1 MSNFRDLIAR
11 MAIDA
16 EFARHARANPDAVAR
31 QYHLSHDESEQLRG
45 LADAAA
51 SAGPTALGARLSK
64 MGGITSAV
72 LSGPFF
78 TGPDTDGDGI
88 IDLFDTDDDND
99 GIPDASDSQ
108 PLVPNLMLAEPLV
121 PPTGP
126 IVTLDPDIL
135 NPLGDADGDK
145 IPNILDKN
153 DSNTN
158 TTNEAWGDNDKDG
171 IPNLKDEVANQHAL
185 YNLSLSLAG
194 DADGDGI
201 KDPVDSNDS
210 NPNTTNEALGD
221 KDGDGIYN
229 YLDSS
234 TSSSRSTTSSTLR
247 CSTRAATRPLRPAA
261 TRPRPPAVATA
272 RPIRTSS
279 STSTPRP
286 PQTRPQPHRS
296 SRSCSPT
303 TRSASR
309 SWSSRKMTAASGQ
322 GCSSSAAQLSQQVP
336 WPAASPARSLA
347 TRRRM
352 RNRPLL
358 TILHKEDG
366 QKPVTLVLASIRTP
380 RIRGASA

>member
-64 MGGITSAV
+64 MGGITSAA
-72 LSGPFF
+72 LTGPFF

-99 GIPDASDSQ
+99 GIPDATDSK
-108 PLVPNLMLAEPLV
+108 PLVPNVLVAEPHL

-135 NPLGDADGDK
+135 NPAGDADGDK

-153 DSNTN
+153 DSSTN

-171 IPNLKDEVANQHAL
+171 TPNLYDTGTSAQHHL
-185 YNLSLSLAG
+185 YKIGLSLSP
-194 DADGDGI
+194 DSDGDGI
-201 KDPVDSNDS
+201 KDLVDTKPHDANLGGE
-210 NPNTTNEALGD
+210 PLGD

-229 YLDSS
+229 YLDKLNIKFPIGDLVLDPGVFDPGPGSDP
-234 TSSSRSTTSSTLR
+234 TPPPPPPGGDP
-247 CSTRAATRPLRPAA
+247 APPPPPPAGGGDAPDIIVNVDAPPAA
-261 TRPRPPAVATA
+261 EQAVAA
-272 RPIRTSS
+272 PQQPILLADDAVGKPVLVQPQGDDGIGTDVLIVGGAALAAGAIAGGVAGKVFGGRT
-279 STSTPRP
+279 PE
-286 PQTRPQPHRS
+286 PQPVE
-296 SRSCSPT
+296 
-303 TRSASR
+303 
-309 SWSSRKMTAASGQ
+309 
-322 GCSSSAAQLSQQVP
+322 QQ
-336 WPAASPARSLA
+336 
-347 TRRRM
+347 
-352 RNRPLL
+352 
-358 TILHKEDG
+358 
-366 QKPVTLVLASIRTP
+366 Q
-380 RIRGASA
+380 

>member
-1 MSNFRDLIAR
+1 MCADQHRPYGVRMSNFRDLIAR

-31 QYHLSHDESEQLRG
+31 QYHLSHQESEQLRG

-64 MGGITSAV
+64 MGGITSAA

-88 IDLFDTDDDND
+88 ANLFDTDDDND
-99 GIPDASDSQ
+99 GIPDASDSN
-108 PLVPNLMLAEPLV
+108 PLVPNLMIAEPIL
-121 PPTGP
+121 PPTGT

-135 NPLGDADGDK
+135 NPAGDADGDK

-153 DSNTN
+153 DSSTN

-171 IPNLKDEVANQHAL
+171 IPNRQDEVANQHFL
-185 YNLSLSLAG
+185 YNLSLAAAG

-229 YLDSS
+229 YLDKLNIKFPIDHILNPEVLDPGSDPTPPPGS
-234 TSSSRSTTSSTLR
+234 DPTPPPGGGDTPSNPDIIVNVD
-247 CSTRAATRPLRPAA
+247 APPAA
-261 TRPRPPAVATA
+261 DQAAAAPQQPILLADDAVGKPVVVQPQGDSGIGTGVLIVGGAALAAGAVAGG
-272 RPIRTSS
+272 I
-279 STSTPRP
+279 
-286 PQTRPQPHRS
+286 
-296 SRSCSPT
+296 
-303 TRSASR
+303 AS
-309 SWSSRKMTAASGQ
+309 KIVGDKT
-322 GCSSSAAQLSQQVP
+322 
-336 WPAASPARSLA
+336 
-347 TRRRM
+347 
-352 RNRPLL
+352 
-358 TILHKEDG
+358 KDEE
-366 QKPVTLVLASIRTP
+366 
-380 RIRGASA
+380 